1 MGKLSLTAV
10 NSPVNI
16 ALATKPKL
24 RFSGRSFLAFVIE
37 PAEPVDE
44 WLADLDKLARQSIGF
59 FSNRPVIVDLS
70 ALEPDRIV
78 ARSVVEAIK
87 ARGVRVIAVEGADP
101 AWFDSSLAPIAR
113 GKESARII
121 DFIENGNDNDKEGSP
136 EGASAATRL
145 IDGPV
150 RSGQSIFHA
159 NGDLTVVGSV
169 ASGAEVAASGSIH
182 IYGTLRGRAIAGAM
196 GDSTARIFC
205 RRFEAELIAIDGCYQ
220 TAEQS
225 PVDLIDKPVQIRLN
239 GDTFEM
245 NVSD

>member
-10 NSPVNI
+10 NRPVNI
-16 ALATKPKL
+16 AIAKKPKL

-59 FSNRPVIVDLS
+59 FSNRPVIVDLA
-70 ALEPDRIV
+70 ALEPDRIS
-78 ARSVVEAIK
+78 ARAVVEAIK
-87 ARGVRVIAVEGADP
+87 ARGVRVIAVDGTDP
-101 AWFDSSLAPIAR
+101 AWFDPALAPIAR
-113 GKESARII
+113 GMESGRII
-121 DFIENGNDNDKEGSP
+121 DFIEGGDGKGDSP
-136 EGASAATRL
+136 DDAPPAASRL

-159 NGDLTVVGSV
+159 GGDLTVVGSV
-169 ASGAEVAASGSIH
+169 ASGAEVAAAGSIH
-182 IYGTLRGRAIAGAM
+182 IYGSLRGRAIAGAM

-205 RRFEAELIAIDGCYQ
+205 RKFEAELIAIDGCYQ

-225 PVDLIDKPVQIRLN
+225 PVDLIDKPVQIRLV

>member
-1 MGKLSLTAV
+1 M
-10 NSPVNI
+10 NI
-16 ALATKPKL
+16 AINTKPKL

-37 PAEPVDE
+37 PVQPVNE

-59 FSNRPVIVDLS
+59 FTNRPVIVDLS
-70 ALEPDRIV
+70 ALEADRTT
-78 ARSVVEAIK
+78 ARSVVESIK

-101 AWFDSSLAPIAR
+101 SWFDPSLAPIAR
-113 GKESARII
+113 GMESGRIV
-121 DFIENGNDNDKEGSP
+121 DFIEGGGKGGTGDSPDGAPPAGS
-136 EGASAATRL
+136 RL
-145 IDGPV
+145 IEGPV

-159 NGDLTVVGSV
+159 GGDLTVVGSV
-169 ASGAEVAASGSIH
+169 ASGAEVAAAGSIH
-182 IYGTLRGRAIAGAM
+182 VYGALRGRAIAGAM

-225 PVDLIDKPVQIRLN
+225 PVDLIDKPVQIRLA
-239 GDTFEM
+239 GDAFEM

>member
-10 NSPVNI
+10 NRPVNI
-16 ALATKPKL
+16 AIAKKPKL

-59 FSNRPVIVDLS
+59 FANRPVIVDL
-70 ALEPDRIV
+70 ATLEPDRIS
-78 ARSVVEAIK
+78 ARAVVEAIK

-101 AWFDSSLAPIAR
+101 AWFDPALAPIAR
-113 GKESARII
+113 GMESGRIV
-121 DFIENGNDNDKEGSP
+121 DFIEGGDGKGDSP
-136 EGASAATRL
+136 DDAPSAASRL

-159 NGDLTVVGSV
+159 GGDLTVVGSV
-169 ASGAEVAASGSIH
+169 ASGAEVAAAGSIH
-182 IYGTLRGRAIAGAM
+182 IYGSLRGRAIAGAM

-225 PVDLIDKPVQIRLN
+225 PVDLIDKPVQIRLV

>member
-1 MGKLSLTAV
+1 MGKLSLTGV
-10 NSPVNI
+10 NCPVNI
-16 ALATKPKL
+16 AIANKPRL

-37 PAEPVDE
+37 PVEPIDE

-70 ALEPDRIV
+70 ALEPDRST

-87 ARGVRVIAVEGADP
+87 ARGVRVIAVEGADQ
-101 AWFDSSLAPIAR
+101 AWFDPALAPIAR
-113 GKESARII
+113 GKDSAKII
-121 DFIENGNDNDKEGSP
+121 DFLETDPGKPDSADGVSP
-136 EGASAATRL
+136 AATRL
-145 IDGPV
+145 VDGPV
-150 RSGQSIFHA
+150 RSGQSIFNA
-159 NGDLTVVGSV
+159 NGDVTVIGSV
-169 ASGAEVAASGSIH
+169 ASGAEVAAAGSIH

-205 RRFEAELIAIDGCYQ
+205 SRFEAELISIDGCYQ

-225 PVDLIDKPVQIRLN
+225 PVDLIDKPVHIRLD

>member
-10 NSPVNI
+10 NRLVNI
-16 ALATKPKL
+16 AIAKKPKL

-44 WLADLDKLARQSIGF
+44 WLADLDKLAGQSIGF
-59 FSNRPVIVDLS
+59 FANRPVIVDLT
-70 ALEPDRIV
+70 ALEPDKNG
-78 ARSVVEAIK
+78 ARSVVQAIK

-101 AWFDSSLAPIAR
+101 AWFDAALAPIAR
-113 GKESARII
+113 GMESARII
-121 DFIENGNDNDKEGSP
+121 DFIEGAGGKGDSP
-136 EGASAATRL
+136 EGAPPAASRL

-159 NGDLTVVGSV
+159 GGDLTVVGSV
-169 ASGAEVAASGSIH
+169 ASGAEVAAAGSIH
-182 IYGTLRGRAIAGAM
+182 IYGSLRGRAIAGAM

-205 RRFEAELIAIDGCYQ
+205 RKFEPELIAIDGCYQ

-225 PVDLIDKPVQIRLN
+225 PVDLIDKPVQIRLD

>member
-1 MGKLSLTAV
+1 
-10 NSPVNI
+10 VNI
-16 ALATKPKL
+16 AVTKKPRL

-59 FSNRPVIVDLS
+59 FANRPVIVDLS
-70 ALEPDRIV
+70 AVEANRIS
-78 ARSVVEAIK
+78 ARALVEAIK

-101 AWFDSSLAPIAR
+101 AWFDPAMAPIAR
-113 GKESARII
+113 GMESGRII
-121 DFIENGNDNDKEGSP
+121 DFIEGADGKGDSP
-136 EGASAATRL
+136 DGAQSAASRL
-145 IDGPV
+145 IEGPV

-159 NGDLTVVGSV
+159 GGDLTIVGSV
-169 ASGAEVAASGSIH
+169 ASGAEVAAAGSIH
-182 IYGTLRGRAIAGAM
+182 IYGALRGRAIAGAM

-205 RRFEAELIAIDGCYQ
+205 RKFEAELIAIDGCYQ

-225 PVDLIDKPVQIRLN
+225 PVDLIDKPVQIRLD